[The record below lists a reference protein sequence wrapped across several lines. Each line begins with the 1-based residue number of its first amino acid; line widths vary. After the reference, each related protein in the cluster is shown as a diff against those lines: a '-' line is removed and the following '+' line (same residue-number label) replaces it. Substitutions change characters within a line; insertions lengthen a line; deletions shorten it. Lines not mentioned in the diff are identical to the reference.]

1 MNTSSVFS
9 KNLYAYAIL
18 GKRIIVNSG
27 GTSST
32 KTYSIIQL
40 LILIALSSAVPLIIS
55 IVSESVPH
63 LKRGTIRDFQN
74 ILAENY
80 DANRYNLTDRI
91 YVFPNGSILEFF
103 SADDPARLRGGR
115 RDILF
120 INECN
125 NLSKNAFDELDV
137 RTRKCTFL
145 DFNPVSE
152 FWALDPVLINR
163 PDVEF
168 IRSTYRDA
176 LHVLAPETVA
186 AIESRRSDPNWWR
199 IYGEGLVGCIEGLV
213 HSTFTTVDALPPHDS
228 CIYGLDFGFS
238 QDPTCLTRNVFVGKN
253 IYSDCLIYETGLT
266 NDKIVARFQSLG
278 LRPGYDEI
286 YADSADPKSIAEIR
300 EAGYNVKP
308 VVKGA
313 DSLITGI
320 QKVNQYTQHWTKTS
334 VDAIKEQRNYRYIE
348 DRDGKLTNKPTDA
361 WNHAMDSRRYAVMSK
376 LRQQTKFLKIAV

>member
-152 FWALDPVLINR
+152 FWAL
-163 PDVEF
+163 
-168 IRSTYRDA
+168 
-176 LHVLAPETVA
+176 A